1 MNQFRKCYIPSSGR
15 KNGCLVSILGD
26 LVSTPS
32 NELFFRQKNWEELCG
47 RALLEKLDEASITLI
62 NLEAPVTSRRNRHY
76 KCGGPNLKS
85 TPAVAHLLK
94 RLPFVVISG
103 ANNHILDFGSEGLD
117 DTLKILETNKIPY
130 IGMGRNIVEAR
141 QSLLIE
147 TGKNRIGIYSCT
159 QSEFSI
165 AGENSPGANPYD
177 PLVSFDDIA
186 ALKAQCDFCIILYH
200 SGRENYEYPSVN
212 QQKICRKMIEKGAD
226 IVVCQHSHCIGC
238 MEQWNDRNIIYGHGN
253 FIFDRYVNRL
263 WDNSL
268 LLQISP
274 SCPSKIHYVLFG
286 RTKNGCVALRDKQ
299 TTEKLTQFFFERS
312 AKLVV
317 PGFLMHKWEE
327 FCLSPENLTELFLA
341 GFMGIRNRYI
351 LGVDRRFGNIFVKLF
366 FWNRDHQQ
374 LLLNFLRCETIL
386 ENLKTVLKKGFH

>member
-1 MNQFRKCYIPSSGR
+1 MNQFRKCYIPISNR
-15 KNGCLVSILGD
+15 KNICLVSILGD

-32 NELFFRQKNWEELCG
+32 NELFFHQKNWEELCG
-47 RALLEKLDEASITLI
+47 KALLEKLDKANITLI
-62 NLEAPVTSRRNRHY
+62 NLEAPLTNCRSKLY

-85 TPAVAHLLK
+85 TPAVANLLK
-94 RLPFVVISG
+94 RLPFVIISG
-103 ANNHILDFGSEGLD
+103 ANNHILDFGLEGLD
-117 DTLKILETNKIPY
+117 DTLNILEANKIPY
-130 IGMGRNIVEAR
+130 VGMGKNIEEAR

-147 TGKNRIGIYSCT
+147 TGEIRIGIYSCT

-177 PLVSFDDIA
+177 PLVSFDDIS
-186 ALKAQCDFCIILYH
+186 ALKTECDFCIILYH
-200 SGRENYEYPSVN
+200 SGRENYEYPSVD

-226 IVVCQHSHCIGC
+226 VVVCQHSHCIGC
-238 MEQWNDRNIIYGHGN
+238 AEQWKNGKIIYGHGN

-263 WDNSL
+263 WDNSF

-274 SCPSKIHYVLFG
+274 ECPSKIYYLLFG
-286 RTKNGCVALRDKQ
+286 RTNNGCIALRDKQ
-299 TTEKLTQFFFERS
+299 TAEQLTQKFFERS
-312 AKLVV
+312 EKLTV
-317 PGFLMHKWEE
+317 PGFLASKWEE

-351 LGVDRRFGNIFVKLF
+351 LRIDRQFGNILVKLF
-366 FWNRDHQQ
+366 FRNRDHQQ

-386 ENLKTVLKKGFH
+386 ENLKTALRKGLH